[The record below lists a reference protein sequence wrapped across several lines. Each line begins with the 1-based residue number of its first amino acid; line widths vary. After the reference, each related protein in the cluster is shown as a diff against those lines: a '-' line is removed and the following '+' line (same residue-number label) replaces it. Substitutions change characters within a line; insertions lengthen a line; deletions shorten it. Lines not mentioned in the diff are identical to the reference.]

1 MGYPGQKFSL
11 CILITIILVSAS
23 IGVTEPGR
31 AMFRAIL
38 FIPEILPN
46 APIRPQ
52 KWFVDDPSRQE
63 VRFPFAGAEAI
74 GDLYLPADDGRHPAV
89 ILFLGVAPAERDDP
103 RVTNLATGLARSKM
117 AVFIPWSEV
126 MMTSRRLDPEAVDLL
141 VEGFQYLEQHPSID
155 PKRIGIGGFCV
166 GASFAAL
173 AAEDER
179 IRDKV
184 AYLNFFGGYY
194 DAKDLLVA
202 IASRTRSYG
211 DSREPWEP
219 RDDAREVFSIHLIEG
234 IPNER
239 EREDLIA
246 LFLEDGPTN
255 EVDVKSLSKQATAV
269 YRLLSG
275 VTIEDARDL
284 MTSLPANF
292 LEDLERISP
301 STLIDDLQAPVL
313 LMHDR
318 EDTAV
323 PAAESRRMA
332 AALKNRDQVYYT
344 EFSLFQHMDPTR
356 PVGPPTMIIEV
367 WKLLLH
373 MYNIMRLSTQ

>member
-11 CILITIILVSAS
+11 GVLVAVILVSAA

-31 AMFRAIL
+31 AMFRALL

-46 APIRPQ
+46 TPIRPQ
-52 KWFVDDPSRQE
+52 AWLVDDPSHQE
-63 VRFPFAGAEAI
+63 VRFSVGDAQSV
-74 GDLYLPADDGRHPAV
+74 GDLYIPAGGGRHPAV
-89 ILFLGVAPAERDDP
+89 ILFFGVVPAGRDDP
-103 RVTNLATGLARSKM
+103 RITNLATGLARSNM
-117 AVFIPWSEV
+117 AVLIPWSEV

-141 VEGFQYLEQHPSID
+141 VGGFRYLEEHSSID
-155 PKRIGIGGFCV
+155 PKRIGMGGFCV

-173 AAEDER
+173 AAEDQR
-179 IRDKV
+179 IHDKV

-202 IASRTRSYG
+202 IASHTRSYG

-219 RDDAREVFSIHLIEG
+219 RDDTREVFTLHLIEG
-234 IPNER
+234 LPDAR
-239 EREDLIA
+239 EREELTRV
-246 LFLEDGPTN
+246 FLEGVSPD
-255 EVDVKSLSKQATAV
+255 ELDLASLSGQANV
-269 YRLLSG
+269 VHRLLSG
-275 VTIEDARDL
+275 VTREDARDL
-284 MTSLPANF
+284 IASLPPDF
-292 LEDLERISP
+292 LADLERISP
-301 STLIDDLQAPVL
+301 STLIGDLQAPVL

-323 PAAESRRMA
+323 PAPESRRMA
-332 AALKNRDQVYYT
+332 EALENRGQVYYT

-356 PVGPPTMIIEV
+356 PVAPPIMVREV

-373 MYNIMRLSTQ
+373 MYNIMRLGT